1 MCQCIECE
9 NRDDELDNFLDAELS
24 SSEDETF

>member
-1 MCQCIECE
+1 MCQCTECE

-24 SSEDETF
+24 SSEDEM